1 MGWFQ
6 ISLQV
11 FGSVAALAIAGFSL
25 VVAIAARTVADFSL
39 AIAVRST
46 GLASRN
52 GERAVRGAEAVRIA
66 AEVFSIESKESTI
79 ATRPWIGVSNIEFRK
94 VHNPEIFPEGVL
106 TIMYHNTGSL
116 PAQALE
122 LDLSLYPAE
131 EHESIDCDKT
141 PIDGTCVLGGVLP
154 NEPTDRHI
162 PLPTEPRYRVW
173 KENNFK
179 IAFTGCIRYN
189 SGANHYRTSFDGRLS
204 FAPGEASPVSWNNTD
219 IA

>member
-1 MGWFQ
+1 MGWIQ

-11 FGSVAALAIAGFSL
+11 FGSVVALAIAGFSL
-25 VVAIAARTVADFSL
+25 VAAIAARTVADFSL

-46 GLASRN
+46 ELASRN

-66 AEVFSIESKESTI
+66 AKVVSLESQESTI

-94 VHNPEIFPEGVL
+94 VHNPAMFPEGVL

-131 EHESIDCDKT
+131 EHEFADWDKT

-173 KENNFK
+173 KENNLK

-189 SGANHYRTSFDGRLS
+189 SGSNQYRTSFDGRLS
-204 FAPGEASPVSWNNTD
+204 FAPGETSPVSWNNTD
-219 IA
+219 MA